1 MRVKSNPQKLLKIY
15 GLSYVA
21 NYNLYFQNLW
31 PSSWSRYG
39 ILDHNYRACLKRE
52 ELQYNLVILKYT
64 EYILLILLIS
74 YFDFNSDYTKIECRV
89 NVVWMS
95 RGFELNP
102 RNYFNANI
110 SSRNLF
116 KKTKAF
122 FDLIYQKQN

>member
-52 ELQYNLVILKYT
+52 ELQY
-64 EYILLILLIS
+64 
-74 YFDFNSDYTKIECRV
+74 
-89 NVVWMS
+89 
-95 RGFELNP
+95 
-102 RNYFNANI
+102 
-110 SSRNLF
+110 
-116 KKTKAF
+116 
-122 FDLIYQKQN
+122 